1 MLFTDIE
8 GSTALLTRL
17 GDRYG
22 EVLSAQ
28 RAILRGAFS
37 AHAGHEL
44 GTEGDGFFA
53 VFESAGDA
61 VLCCLAAQLALSAGD
76 WPGGVRVRVRMGL
89 HSGEPARLDDGYVGL
104 DVHRAARIGAAA
116 HGGQVLVSE
125 ATRLLAE

>member
-22 EVLSAQ
+22 EALSAQ
-28 RAILRGAFS
+28 RAILRRAFS
-37 AHAGHEL
+37 VHRGREL

-61 VLCCLAAQLALSAGD
+61 VSCCLAAQQALSA
-76 WPGGVRVRVRMGL
+76 PRTLMTLMETLIATV
-89 HSGEPARLDDGYVGL
+89 AA
-104 DVHRAARIGAAA
+104 HRA
-116 HGGQVLVSE
+116 GQGV
-125 ATRLLAE
+125 T